1 MGIHLN
7 ALLNLPNLG
16 QHFLNLVFF
25 PIVPILKY
33 NKDEREEFMISQK
46 LEQILNR
53 AIKRANEKRH
63 EFLTL
68 ENVLLSMLD
77 DETVTEILL
86 DCGANLQDLRKDL
99 QNFLNEDS
107 NFSLLSD
114 EEIKD
119 LNRKQFG
126 NDQLRE
132 IAKENGI
139 FYQPEISLSLQRVI
153 QRAAIH
159 IQSSGKKSIQAIN
172 LLVAMFSEKESHA
185 TYFLERQ
192 GVKRIDIVEKISHSV
207 DRPVKRAEE
216 GAEVEPGQETFRRE
230 EKYEK
235 ALGEYTTN
243 LNQLAKQGKI
253 DPIIGRED
261 EIQRI
266 IQILCRRR
274 KNNPILVGDSGV
286 GKTAIAEG
294 LAKAIVEHRV
304 PSILG
309 KTTVY
314 SLDMASL
321 LAGTKFRGDFEER
334 LKLVLQALEKENS
347 ENGSI
352 LFIDEIHT
360 IIGAGA
366 TSGGSLDASNLLKP
380 ALSKG
385 LIRCM
390 GSTTFDE
397 YRKYFEKD
405 QALNRRFQK
414 VDVLE
419 PSVEDSVKILAGLKP
434 KFEEHHQ
441 VRYSDEVIRA
451 AVELS
456 NKHITDRKL
465 PDKAI
470 DVIDE
475 VGSYIRL
482 QPDRSESLDVT
493 LEDVEKIVAKIA
505 RIPQKSIS
513 VNEKEKLR
521 FLERDLKMLIFGQ
534 DEAIEKVSN
543 ALILSRSGL
552 GHAHKPIA
560 SFLFTGPTGVGKT
573 ELAKQLALQMGIN
586 FVRID
591 MSEFMEKHTVSKLI
605 GAPPGYVGFEQGG
618 VLTDAIHKSPY
629 SVLLLDEIEKAHP
642 DVFNILLQVMD
653 HGALTDSNGRTSDF
667 RNVILIMTSNA
678 GAKEM
683 EAGSIGLG
691 GAKGLAVNSNK
702 REMAIKNFFTPEFRN
717 RLDAIIGFNKLD
729 NKKVEMV
736 VNKFLIELEEQ
747 LVEKK
752 VELEVTENAKGW
764 LSKNGYDDKLGA
776 RPIARL
782 INDKIKKPLAHEIL
796 FGKLEK
802 GGRVLVD
809 LKNDDLEFIFS

>member
-1 MGIHLN
+1 
-7 ALLNLPNLG
+7 
-16 QHFLNLVFF
+16 
-25 PIVPILKY
+25 
-33 NKDEREEFMISQK
+33 MISQK

-68 ENVLLSMLD
+68 ENVLLSMLED
-77 DETVTEILL
+77 DTVTEVLN
-86 DCGANLQDLRKDL
+86 DCGANLGDLRKEL
-99 QNFLNEDS
+99 TTFINEDS
-107 NFSLLSD
+107 NFSLLGE
-114 EEIKD
+114 EEIQE

-132 IAKENGI
+132 IARENGI
-139 FYQPEISLSLQRVI
+139 LYQPEISLSLQRVI

-185 TYFLERQ
+185 TYFLEQQ
-192 GVKRIDIVEKISHSV
+192 GINRIDVVEKISHSV
-207 DRPVKRAEE
+207 DKPVNNQND
-216 GAEVEPGQETFRRE
+216 EVGTESGQETFRRE

-235 ALGEYTTN
+235 ALAEYTTN
-243 LNQLAKQGKI
+243 LNNLARQGKI
-253 DPIIGRED
+253 DPIIGREE

-294 LAKAIVEHRV
+294 LAKAIVEHKV
-304 PSILG
+304 PSLLAN
-309 KTTVY
+309 TTVY
-314 SLDMASL
+314 ALDMASL

-334 LKLVLQALEKENS
+334 LKLVLQALEKQNE
-347 ENGSI
+347 EQGSI

-385 LIRCM
+385 QIRCM

-414 VDVLE
+414 IDVLE
-419 PSVEDSVKILAGLKP
+419 PTVEDSVAILIGLKS
-434 KFEEHHQ
+434 KFEDHHQ
-441 VRYSDEVIRA
+441 VKYPDAIIRA

-456 NKHITDRKL
+456 HKHVSDRKL

-475 VGSYIRL
+475 VGSYLRL
-482 QPDRSESLDVT
+482 KPESTNGAVVT
-493 LEDVEKIVAKIA
+493 LEDIELIVSKIA

-513 VNEKEKLR
+513 INEKEKLR
-521 FLERDLKMLIFGQ
+521 FLERDLKMMIYGQ
-534 DEAIEKVSN
+534 DDAIDKVSN

-552 GHAHKPIA
+552 GHANKPIA
-560 SFLFTGPTGVGKT
+560 SFMFNGPTGVGKT
-573 ELAKQLALQMGIN
+573 ELAKQLAHIMGIN

-618 VLTDAIHKSPY
+618 VLTDAIHKNPY
-629 SVLLLDEIEKAHP
+629 SVLLMDEIEKAHP

-653 HGALTDSNGRTSDF
+653 HGSLTDSNGRASDF

-683 EAGSIGLG
+683 EAGSIGLSGSRG
-691 GAKGLAVNSNK
+691 GEINSTKRDQAV
-702 REMAIKNFFTPEFRN
+702 KNFFTPEFRN
-717 RLDAIIGFNKLD
+717 RLDAIISFNKLG
-729 NKKVEMV
+729 NKNIEMV
-736 VNKFLIELEEQ
+736 VNKFLMELEGQ

-752 VELEVTENAKGW
+752 VELEVTAAAKAW
-764 LSKNGYDDKLGA
+764 LSTNGYDDKLGA

-782 INDKIKKPLAHEIL
+782 INDKIKKPMAHEIL
-796 FGKLEK
+796 FGKLE
-802 GGRVLVD
+802 GGGKVVVD
-809 LKNDDLEFIFS
+809 IKNDELTFTFS

>member
-1 MGIHLN
+1 
-7 ALLNLPNLG
+7 
-16 QHFLNLVFF
+16 
-25 PIVPILKY
+25 
-33 NKDEREEFMISQK
+33 MISQK
-46 LEQILNR
+46 LEQILNK

-68 ENVLLSMLD
+68 ENVLLAMMD
-77 DETVTEILL
+77 DETVSEVLT
-86 DCGANLQDLRKDL
+86 DCGASLPELKMEL
-99 QNFLNEDS
+99 GKFLNEDS
-107 NFSLLSD
+107 NFSLLSE
-114 EEIKD
+114 EEIQD

-132 IAKENGI
+132 IARENGI

-159 IQSSGKKSIQAIN
+159 IQSSGKKSINAIN
-172 LLVAMFSEKESHA
+172 ILVAMFSEKESHA
-185 TYFLERQ
+185 TYFLEQQ
-192 GVKRIDIVEKISHSV
+192 GISRIDVVEKISHSV
-207 DRPVKRAEE
+207 DKPVNRSEDE
-216 GAEVEPGQETFRRE
+216 LSGEPTQETFRKE
-230 EKYEK
+230 EKFEK
-235 ALGEYTTN
+235 ALAEYTTN
-243 LNQLAKQGKI
+243 LNAEAKLGKI

-266 IQILCRRR
+266 VQILCRRR

-294 LAKAIVEHRV
+294 LAKAIVEQKV
-304 PSILG
+304 PSLLA

-334 LKLVLQALEKENS
+334 LKLVLQALEKVNDDG
-347 ENGSI
+347 GSI

-385 LIRCM
+385 TIRCM

-419 PSVEDSVKILAGLKP
+419 PSVEDAVLILSGLKS
-434 KFEEHHQ
+434 KFEDHHQ
-441 VRYSDEVIRA
+441 VKYPENIIRA
-451 AVELS
+451 AVELAH
-456 NKHITDRKL
+456 KHVTDRRL

-475 VGSYIRL
+475 VGSYMRL
-482 QPDRSESLDVT
+482 KPNSVQGTEVT
-493 LEDVEKIVAKIA
+493 MEDIEHIISKIA

-521 FLERDLKMLIFGQ
+521 YLDRDLKLMIYGQ
-534 DEAIEKVSN
+534 DDAVDKVAN

-552 GHAHKPIA
+552 GHAEKPIA

-573 ELAKQLALQMGIN
+573 ELAKQLAHTMGIN
-586 FVRID
+586 FIRID
-591 MSEFMEKHTVSKLI
+591 MSEYMEKHTVSKLI
-605 GAPPGYVGFEQGG
+605 GAPPGYVGFDQGG
-618 VLTDAIHKSPY
+618 ILTDSIHKSPY

-653 HGALTDSNGRTSDF
+653 HGSLADSNGRSSDF

-683 EAGSIGLG
+683 EAGSIGLSGTRG
-691 GAKGLAVNSNK
+691 GEINSTKRDAAV
-702 REMAIKNFFTPEFRN
+702 KNYFTPEFRN
-717 RLDAIIGFNKLD
+717 RLDAIINFNKLGSK
-729 NKKVEMV
+729 NIEMV
-736 VNKFLIELEEQ
+736 VNKFLMELENQ
-747 LVEKK
+747 LMDKK
-752 VELEVTENAKGW
+752 VELDVTEAAKAW

-776 RPIARL
+776 RPISRL

-796 FGKLEK
+796 FGKLE
-802 GGRVLVD
+802 GGGKITVD
-809 LKNDDLEFIFS
+809 IKNDELDFIFS

>member
-1 MGIHLN
+1 
-7 ALLNLPNLG
+7 
-16 QHFLNLVFF
+16 
-25 PIVPILKY
+25 
-33 NKDEREEFMISQK
+33 MISQK
-46 LEQILNR
+46 LEQILNK
-53 AIKRANEKRH
+53 AIKRANEKKH

-68 ENVLLSMLD
+68 ENVLFSMLE
-77 DETVTEILL
+77 DETVMEVLQ
-86 DCGANLQDLRKDL
+86 DCGANLGDLKNDL
-99 QNFLNEDS
+99 QKFLNDDS
-107 NFSLLSD
+107 NFSLLSED
-114 EEIKD
+114 EIQD
-119 LNRKQFG
+119 LNKKQFG
-126 NDQLRE
+126 NEQLRE
-132 IAKENGI
+132 IARENGI

-192 GVKRIDIVEKISHSV
+192 GVNRIDIVEKIAHNS
-207 DRPVKRAEE
+207 DRPVNNGNGDEA
-216 GAEVEPGQETFRRE
+216 AVETGGETFRRE

-235 ALGEYTTN
+235 ALGEFTTN

-274 KNNPILVGDSGV
+274 KNNPILVGDAGV

-294 LAKAIVEHRV
+294 LAKAIVEHKV
-304 PSILG
+304 PELLS

-334 LKLVLQALEKENS
+334 LKLVLEALEKQNETS
-347 ENGSI
+347 GSI

-385 LIRCM
+385 QIRCM

-419 PSVEDSVKILAGLKP
+419 PTVEDTVKILNGLKP
-434 KFEEHHQ
+434 KFEEHHH
-441 VRYSDEVIRA
+441 VRYPEQVIRA

-456 NKHITDRKL
+456 HKHVTDRKL

-475 VGSYIRL
+475 VGSYLRL
-482 QPDRSESLDVT
+482 KPEAKAEVEVSLKDI
-493 LEDVEKIVAKIA
+493 EHIIAKIA
-505 RIPQKSIS
+505 RIPQKTLET
-513 VNEKEKLR
+513 NEKEKLR
-521 FLERDLKMLIFGQ
+521 FLDRDLKMLIYGQ
-534 DEAIEKVSN
+534 DDAVDKVSN

-552 GHAHKPIA
+552 GHQDKPIA

-573 ELAKQLALQMGIN
+573 ELARQLSHVMGIN

-618 VLTDAIHKSPY
+618 TLTDAIHKSPY

-653 HGALTDSNGRTSDF
+653 HGALTDSNGRTTDF

-683 EAGSIGLG
+683 EAGSIGLSGARG
-691 GAKGLAVNSNK
+691 GEINSVKRDQAV
-702 REMAIKNFFTPEFRN
+702 KNFFTPEFRN
-717 RLDAIIGFNKLD
+717 RLDAIISFNKLD
-729 NKKVEMV
+729 NKNVEMV
-736 VNKFLIELEEQ
+736 VNKFLMELENQ
-747 LVEKK
+747 LMDKK
-752 VELEVTENAKGW
+752 VDLEVSSEARAW
-764 LSKNGYDDKLGA
+764 LSSKGYDNKLGA

-782 INDKIKKPLAHEIL
+782 INDQIKKPLAHEIL

-802 GGRVLVD
+802 GGKVVVNVVADELT
-809 LKNDDLEFIFS
+809 FTFS

>member
-1 MGIHLN
+1 
-7 ALLNLPNLG
+7 
-16 QHFLNLVFF
+16 
-25 PIVPILKY
+25 
-33 NKDEREEFMISQK
+33 MISQK
-46 LEQILNR
+46 LEQILNS
-53 AIKRANEKRH
+53 AIKRANEKKH

-68 ENVLLSMLD
+68 ENVLLAMLE
-77 DETVTEILL
+77 DETVSEVLGDLGT
-86 DCGANLQDLRKDL
+86 NLSDLKKDL
-99 QNFLNEDS
+99 QAFLNEDS
-107 NFSLLSD
+107 NFSLLSE
-114 EEIKD
+114 EEIQE

-126 NDQLRE
+126 NDQLRD
-132 IAKENGI
+132 IARENGI
-139 FYQPEISLSLQRVI
+139 YYQPEISLSLQRVI

-192 GVKRIDIVEKISHSV
+192 GVNRIDVVEKISHSV
-207 DRPVKRAEE
+207 DRPVNRHEE
-216 GAEVEPGQETFRRE
+216 STVETGGETFRKE
-230 EKYEK
+230 EKFEK
-235 ALGEYTTN
+235 ALSEFTTN
-243 LNQLAKQGKI
+243 LNELAKKGKI
-253 DPIIGRED
+253 DPIIGRDD

-274 KNNPILVGDSGV
+274 KNNPILVGDAGV

-304 PSILG
+304 PSALAT
-309 KTTVY
+309 TTVY

-334 LKLVLQALEKENS
+334 LKIVLQALEKQNENG
-347 ENGSI
+347 GSI

-385 LIRCM
+385 QIRCM

-419 PSVEDSVKILAGLKP
+419 PTVEDTVQILTGLKS
-434 KFEEHHQ
+434 KFEDHHH
-441 VRYSDEVIRA
+441 VKYPDAVIRA

-456 NKHITDRKL
+456 HKHVTDRKL

-475 VGSYIRL
+475 VGSFLRL
-482 QPDRSESLDVT
+482 KPGHEPGNEVSIQD
-493 LEDVEKIVAKIA
+493 LEHIVAKIA

-513 VNEKEKLR
+513 TNEKEKLR
-521 FLERDLKMLIFGQ
+521 YLERDLKMLIFGQ

-552 GHAHKPIA
+552 GHANKPIA

-573 ELAKQLALQMGIN
+573 ELAKQLANTMAIN

-618 VLTDAIHKSPY
+618 ILTDAIHKSPY
-629 SVLLLDEIEKAHP
+629 TVLLLDEIEKAHV

-653 HGALTDSNGRTSDF
+653 HGTLADSNGRPSDF

-683 EAGSIGLG
+683 EAGSIGLSGSRG
-691 GAKGLAVNSNK
+691 GEINSSKRDQAIKGLFS
-702 REMAIKNFFTPEFRN
+702 PEFRN
-717 RLDAIIGFNKLD
+717 RLDAIVPFNKLEAG
-729 NKKVEMV
+729 NINMV
-736 VNKFLIELEEQ
+736 VSKFLMELEEQ
-747 LVEKK
+747 LIDKK
-752 VELEVTENAKGW
+752 VEMEVTASARDW
-764 LSKNGYDDKLGA
+764 LSKHGYDSKLGA

-802 GGRVLVD
+802 GGKIVVD
-809 LKNDDLEFIFS
+809 QKNDDIEFIFS

>member
-1 MGIHLN
+1 
-7 ALLNLPNLG
+7 
-16 QHFLNLVFF
+16 
-25 PIVPILKY
+25 
-33 NKDEREEFMISQK
+33 MISQK
-46 LEQILNR
+46 LEQILNK

-68 ENVLLSMLD
+68 ENVLFSMLE
-77 DETVTEILL
+77 DENVSEVLV
-86 DCGANLQDLRKDL
+86 DCGANISDLKKELQT
-99 QNFLNEDS
+99 FLNDDS
-107 NFSLLSD
+107 NFSLLSPD
-114 EEIKD
+114 EIQD

-132 IAKENGI
+132 IARENGI
-139 FYQPEISLSLQRVI
+139 LYQPEISLSLQRVI

-159 IQSSGKKSIQAIN
+159 IQSSGKKSIHAIN

-192 GVKRIDIVEKISHSV
+192 GVNRIDIVEKIAHTS
-207 DRPVKRAEE
+207 DKPVNNGNDEINIDT
-216 GAEVEPGQETFRRE
+216 GTGETFRRE
-230 EKYEK
+230 EKFEK
-235 ALGEYTTN
+235 ALSEFTTN
-243 LNQLAKQGKI
+243 LNSLAKEGKI
-253 DPIIGRED
+253 DPIIGREE

-294 LAKAIVEHRV
+294 LAKAIVEKKV
-304 PSILG
+304 PSLLAN
-309 KTTVY
+309 TTVY
-314 SLDMASL
+314 ALDMASL

-334 LKLVLQALEKENS
+334 LKLVLQALEKQNEK
-347 ENGSI
+347 EGSI

-385 LIRCM
+385 QIRCM

-414 VDVLE
+414 IDVLE
-419 PSVEDSVKILAGLKP
+419 PSVEDSVSILKGLKP
-434 KFEEHHQ
+434 KFEEHHH
-441 VRYSDEVIRA
+441 VSYPDEVIRA

-456 NKHITDRKL
+456 NKHVAERKL

-475 VGSYIRL
+475 VGAYIRL
-482 QPDRSESLDVT
+482 NPERGEGSTVT
-493 LEDVEKIVAKIA
+493 MNDIEHIVAKIA

-521 FLERDLKMLIFGQ
+521 YLERDLKLMIFGQ
-534 DEAIEKVSN
+534 DEAVDKVAN

-552 GHAHKPIA
+552 GNQDKPIA
-560 SFLFTGPTGVGKT
+560 SFLFAGPTGVGKT
-573 ELAKQLALQMGIN
+573 ELARQLAHQMGIN

-618 VLTDAIHKSPY
+618 TLTDSIHKNPY

-683 EAGSIGLG
+683 DAGSIGLSGSRG
-691 GAKGLAVNSNK
+691 GEINSTK
-702 REMAIKNFFTPEFRN
+702 RDQAIKGFFTPEFRN
-717 RLDAIIGFNKLD
+717 RLDAIITFNKLED
-729 NKKVEMV
+729 KNIELV
-736 VNKFLIELEEQ
+736 VNKFLMELENQ
-747 LVEKK
+747 LIEKK
-752 VELEVTENAKGW
+752 VELDVTPAAKTW
-764 LSKNGYDDKLGA
+764 LSLKGYDSKLGA
-776 RPIARL
+776 RPLSRL
-782 INDKIKKPLAHEIL
+782 INDKIKKSLAHEIL
-796 FGKLEK
+796 FGKLE
-802 GGRVLVD
+802 GGGKVTVD
-809 LKNDDLEFIFS
+809 VKNDDLDFIFP

>member
-1 MGIHLN
+1 
-7 ALLNLPNLG
+7 
-16 QHFLNLVFF
+16 
-25 PIVPILKY
+25 
-33 NKDEREEFMISQK
+33 MISQK
-46 LEQILNR
+46 LEQILNK

-63 EFLTL
+63 EFLTM

-77 DETVTEILL
+77 DETVDEILVE
-86 DCGANLQDLRKDL
+86 CGANLNDLKKEL
-99 QNFLNEDS
+99 QGFINEDS
-107 NFSLLSD
+107 NFSLLSED
-114 EEIKD
+114 EIQN

-126 NDQLRE
+126 NEQLRE
-132 IAKENGI
+132 VARENGI
-139 FYQPEISLSLQRVI
+139 LYQPEISLSLQRVI

-185 TYFLERQ
+185 TYFLEQQ
-192 GVKRIDIVEKISHSV
+192 GVSRIEVVEKISHSS
-207 DRPVKRAEE
+207 DRPVNNYQEE
-216 GAEVEPGQETFRRE
+216 STIEGDTGDTFRRE

-235 ALGEYTTN
+235 ALSEYTTN
-243 LNQLAKQGKI
+243 LNQLAREGKI
-253 DPIIGRED
+253 DPVIGRED

-294 LAKAIVEHRV
+294 LAKSIVEEKV
-304 PSILG
+304 PSLLA

-334 LKLVLQALEKENS
+334 LKLVLQALEKHNETS
-347 ENGSI
+347 GSI

-385 LIRCM
+385 NLKCM

-414 VDVLE
+414 IDVLE
-419 PSVEDSVKILAGLKP
+419 PSVDDSVAILRGLKS

-441 VRYSDEVIRA
+441 VKYPDDVIRA

-456 NKHITDRKL
+456 HKHVSDRKL

-475 VGSYIRL
+475 VGAYLRL
-482 QPDRSESLDVT
+482 SPVRGEGAEVSLA
-493 LEDVEKIVAKIA
+493 DVEMIVSKIA
-505 RIPQKSIS
+505 RIPQKSITT
-513 VNEKEKLR
+513 NEKEKLR
-521 FLERDLKMLIFGQ
+521 FLERDLKMMIFGQ
-534 DEAIEKVSN
+534 DAPVEKVAN

-552 GHAHKPIA
+552 GQGDKPIA
-560 SFLFTGPTGVGKT
+560 NFLFTGPTGVGKT
-573 ELAKQLALQMGIN
+573 ELAKQLAHIMGIN

-653 HGALTDSNGRTSDF
+653 HGALTDSNGRTTDF

-683 EAGSIGLG
+683 EAGSIGLAGARG
-691 GAKGLAVNSNK
+691 GEINSAK
-702 REMAIKNFFTPEFRN
+702 RDQAIKGFFTPEFRN
-717 RLDAIIGFNKLD
+717 RLDSIITFNKLGTS
-729 NKKVEMV
+729 NIEMV
-736 VNKFLIELEEQ
+736 VSKFLIELEGQ
-747 LVEKK
+747 LIEKK
-752 VELEVTENAKGW
+752 VDLEVTAAAKNW
-764 LSKNGYDDKLGA
+764 LSRNGYDDKLGA

-782 INDKIKKPLAHEIL
+782 INEKIKKPLAHEIL
-796 FGKLEK
+796 FGGLES
-802 GGRVLVD
+802 GGKVVID
-809 LKNDDLEFIFS
+809 VKNEELSFTFN

>member
-1 MGIHLN
+1 
-7 ALLNLPNLG
+7 
-16 QHFLNLVFF
+16 
-25 PIVPILKY
+25 
-33 NKDEREEFMISQK
+33 MISQK
-46 LEQILNR
+46 LELILNK
-53 AIKRANEKRH
+53 AIKKANEHHH

-68 ENVLLSMLD
+68 ENVLLAMLD
-77 DETVTEILL
+77 DLDVNNVLK
-86 DCGANLQDLRKDL
+86 DCGASLPELQKELEKFVDD
-99 QNFLNEDS
+99 DS
-107 NFSLLSD
+107 NFSLLSE
-114 EEIKD
+114 EEIQD
-119 LNRKQFG
+119 LNKKQFG

-132 IAKENGI
+132 IARENGI
-139 FYQPEISLSLQRVI
+139 RYQPEISLSLQRVI

-185 TYFLERQ
+185 TYFLQQQ
-192 GVKRIDIVEKISHSV
+192 GVSRIDVVEKIAHST
-207 DRPVKRAEE
+207 DRPETGEAEE
-216 GAEVEPGQETFRRE
+216 GSSEENNGETFRKE
-230 EKYEK
+230 EKFEK
-235 ALGEYTTN
+235 ALAEYTVN
-243 LNQLAKQGKI
+243 LNKAARDGKL

-274 KNNPILVGDSGV
+274 KNNPILVGDAGV

-294 LAKAIVEHRV
+294 LALAIVEGKV
-304 PSILG
+304 PSLLS

-334 LKLVLQALEKENS
+334 LKLVLQGLEKKNEK
-347 ENGSI
+347 EGSV

-385 LIRCM
+385 HIRCM

-414 VDVLE
+414 VDINE
-419 PSVEDSVKILAGLKP
+419 PSIDDTIKIITGLKS
-434 KFEEHHQ
+434 KFEEHHH
-441 VRYSDEVIRA
+441 VIYPDAVVKA
-451 AVELS
+451 AVELAE
-456 NKHITDRKL
+456 KHINERKL

-475 VGSYIRL
+475 VGAYLRL
-482 QPDRSESLDVT
+482 RPERGENAT
-493 LEDVEKIVAKIA
+493 VEIADIEHIVAKIA
-505 RIPQKSIS
+505 RIPQKSLS

-521 FLERDLKMLIFGQ
+521 YLDRDLKMMIFGQ
-534 DEAIEKVSN
+534 NEAVDKVSN
-543 ALILSRSGL
+543 AIILSRSGL
-552 GHAHKPIA
+552 GNQNKPIA
-560 SFLFTGPTGVGKT
+560 SFLFAGPTGVGKT
-573 ELAKQLALQMGIN
+573 ELAKQLAHIMGIN

-618 VLTDAIHKSPY
+618 VLTDAIHKNPY
-629 SVLLLDEIEKAHP
+629 TVLLLDEIEKAHP

-653 HGALTDSNGRTSDF
+653 HGSLTDSNGRASDF
-667 RNVILIMTSNA
+667 KNVILIMTSNA

-683 EAGSIGLG
+683 EAGSIGLSQARG
-691 GAKGLAVNSNK
+691 GEINTVK
-702 REMAIKNFFTPEFRN
+702 RDQAIKNVFTPEFRN
-717 RLDAIIGFNKLD
+717 RLDAIITFHKLAD
-729 NKKVEMV
+729 KNIEMIVDKFLMELENQLTPKKVEM
-736 VNKFLIELEEQ
+736 
-747 LVEKK
+747 
-752 VELEVTENAKGW
+752 EVSADAKAW
-764 LSKNGYDDKLGA
+764 LAKTGYDEKLGA
-776 RPIARL
+776 RPLARV

-796 FGKLEK
+796 FGRLEN
-802 GGRVLVD
+802 GGRVMID
-809 LKNDDLEFIFS
+809 LKDDELDFIFS

>member
-1 MGIHLN
+1 
-7 ALLNLPNLG
+7 
-16 QHFLNLVFF
+16 
-25 PIVPILKY
+25 
-33 NKDEREEFMISQK
+33 MISQK

-68 ENVLLSMLD
+68 ENVLLSMLE
-77 DETVTEILL
+77 DETVNEVLL
-86 DCGANLQDLRKDL
+86 DCGANLPDLKKSLMD
-99 QNFLNEDS
+99 FLNQDS
-107 NFSLLSD
+107 NFSILSED
-114 EEIKD
+114 EVHD
-119 LNRKQFG
+119 LNKKQFG

-132 IAKENGI
+132 MARENGI
-139 FYQPEISLSLQRVI
+139 SYQPEISLSLQRVI

-159 IQSSGKKSIQAIN
+159 IQSSGKKAIQAIN

-185 TYFLERQ
+185 TFFLEQQ
-192 GVKRIDIVEKISHSV
+192 GVSRIAVVEKISHSV
-207 DRPVKRAEE
+207 DKPVQRHEE
-216 GAEVEPGQETFRRE
+216 TTIESGQETFKKE
-230 EKYEK
+230 EKFEK
-235 ALGEYTTN
+235 ALADFTTN
-243 LNQLAKQGKI
+243 LNDEARKGKI

-286 GKTAIAEG
+286 GKTALAEG
-294 LAKAIVEHRV
+294 LAKAIVENRV
-304 PSILG
+304 PSILSE
-309 KTTVY
+309 TTVY

-334 LKLVLQALEKENS
+334 LKLVLEALEKRNDEK
-347 ENGSI
+347 GSI

-385 LIRCM
+385 QIRCM

-405 QALNRRFQK
+405 QALSRRFQK
-414 VDVLE
+414 IDVLE
-419 PSVEDSVKILAGLKP
+419 PSVEDSIKILSGIKS

-441 VRYSDEVIRA
+441 VSYSEEVIKA

-456 NKHITDRKL
+456 HKHITDRKL

-475 VGSYIRL
+475 VGAYLRL
-482 QPDRSESLDVT
+482 KPDSASGIEVT
-493 LEDVEKIVAKIA
+493 LADVEQIIAKIA
-505 RIPQKSIS
+505 RIPQKSIT

-521 FLERDLKMLIFGQ
+521 FLERDLKMMIYGQ
-534 DEAIEKVSN
+534 DEAIDKVAN

-552 GHAHKPIA
+552 GSSQRPIA
-560 SFLFTGPTGVGKT
+560 NFLFTGPTGVGKT
-573 ELAKQLALQMGIN
+573 ELAKQLAQIMGIN
-586 FVRID
+586 FIRID

-605 GAPPGYVGFEQGG
+605 GAPPGYVGFDQGG
-618 VLTDAIHKSPY
+618 ILTDAVHKSPY

-653 HGALTDSNGRTSDF
+653 HGALSDSNGRSSDF

-683 EAGSIGLG
+683 EAGSIGFAGSKG
-691 GAKGLAVNSNK
+691 GEINTTK
-702 REMAIKNFFTPEFRN
+702 RDQAIKNIFTPEFRN
-717 RLDAIIGFNKLD
+717 RLDAIIGFNKLGLK
-729 NKKVEMV
+729 NVEMV
-736 VNKFLIELEEQ
+736 VNKFLMELENQ
-747 LVEKK
+747 LIEKK
-752 VELEVTENAKGW
+752 VELEVSSETKAWIGRH
-764 LSKNGYDDKLGA
+764 GYDDKLGA
-776 RPIARL
+776 RPILRL
-782 INDKIKKPLAHEIL
+782 INEKIKKPLAHEIL
-796 FGKLEK
+796 FGKLEA
-802 GGRVLVD
+802 GGKVVVNV
-809 LKNDDLEFIFS
+809 KNDDINFIFS

>member
-1 MGIHLN
+1 
-7 ALLNLPNLG
+7 
-16 QHFLNLVFF
+16 
-25 PIVPILKY
+25 
-33 NKDEREEFMISQK
+33 MISQK
-46 LEQILNR
+46 LEQILNK
-53 AIKRANEKRH
+53 AIKRANEKHH

-68 ENVLLSMLD
+68 ENVLLSMLE
-77 DETVTEILL
+77 DEVVLDILSE
-86 DCGANLQDLRKDL
+86 CGANVGDLKNDL
-99 QNFLNEDS
+99 TNFLNEDS

-114 EEIKD
+114 EEINS

-185 TYFLERQ
+185 NFFLEKQ
-192 GVKRIDIVEKISHSV
+192 GVTRINIVEKISHSV
-207 DRPVKRAEE
+207 DRPVNNFQE
-216 GAEVEPGQETFRRE
+216 GSSKETSQGDAFKKE
-230 EKYEK
+230 EKFEK
-235 ALGEYTTN
+235 ALAEFTTN
-243 LNQLAKQGKI
+243 LNQLAKDGKI
-253 DPIIGRED
+253 DPIIGRGD

-274 KNNPILVGDSGV
+274 KNNPILVGDAGV

-294 LAKAIVEHRV
+294 LAKAIVEEKV
-304 PSILG
+304 PTLLSG
-309 KTTVY
+309 MTVY

-334 LKLVLQALEKENS
+334 LKVVLQALEKKNEA
-347 ENGSI
+347 EGAI

-385 LIRCM
+385 NLRCI

-405 QALNRRFQK
+405 QALSRRFQK

-419 PSVEDSVKILAGLKP
+419 PSKEDTLEILKGLRS
-434 KFEEHHQ
+434 KFEDFHK
-441 VRYSDEVIRA
+441 VSYSDEV
-451 AVELS
+451 LS
-456 NKHITDRKL
+456 SVVNLSSKHISDRKL

-475 VGSYIRL
+475 LGAYLKLKSFKENNELNHATV
-482 QPDRSESLDVT
+482 
-493 LEDVEKIVAKIA
+493 EDVEYIVSKIA
-505 RIPQKSIS
+505 RIPQKSITT
-513 VNEKEKLR
+513 NEKEKIR
-521 FLERDLKMLIFGQ
+521 FLERDLKMMIFGQ
-534 DEAIEKVSN
+534 DTAIEKVSN
-543 ALILSRSGL
+543 AIILSRSGL
-552 GHAHKPIA
+552 AHGDRPIA

-573 ELAKQLALQMGIN
+573 ELAKQLAQIMGIN
-586 FVRID
+586 FIRID

-618 VLTDAIHKSPY
+618 ILTDAIHKSPY

-653 HGALTDSNGRTSDF
+653 HGALSDSNGRTSDF

-683 EAGSIGLG
+683 ESGSIGLG
-691 GAKGLAVNSNK
+691 QTLLREGEINSSK
-702 REMAIKNFFTPEFRN
+702 RDLAIKNYFSPEFRN
-717 RLDAIIGFNKLD
+717 RLDAIIHFNKL
-729 NKKVEMV
+729 NPKNINMV
-736 VNKFLIELEEQ
+736 VSKFLIDLELQ
-747 LVEKK
+747 LAEKK
-752 VELEVTENAKGW
+752 VDLHVTDEAKEW
-764 LSKNGYDDKLGA
+764 LAKNGYDEKLGA
-776 RPIARL
+776 RPISRL
-782 INDKIKKPLAHEIL
+782 IDERIKKALAHEIL
-796 FGKLEK
+796 FGKLEN
-802 GGRVLVD
+802 GGRVEID
-809 LKNDDLEFIFS
+809 LQNSELSFTFL

>member
-1 MGIHLN
+1 
-7 ALLNLPNLG
+7 
-16 QHFLNLVFF
+16 
-25 PIVPILKY
+25 
-33 NKDEREEFMISQK
+33 MISQK
-46 LEQILNR
+46 LEQILNK
-53 AIKRANEKRH
+53 AIKRANEKKH

-68 ENVLLSMLD
+68 ENVLLSMLE
-77 DETVTEILL
+77 DETVIEILM
-86 DCGANLQDLRKDL
+86 DCGANLNDLKTDL
-99 QNFLNEDS
+99 GNFLDEDS
-107 NFSLLSD
+107 NFSLLSED
-114 EEIKD
+114 EIQD

-132 IAKENGI
+132 IARENGI
-139 FYQPEISLSLQRVI
+139 MYQPEISLSLQRVI

-192 GVKRIDIVEKISHSV
+192 GVTRIDIVEKIAHST
-207 DRPVKRAEE
+207 DRPVNRQEE
-216 GAEVEPGQETFRRE
+216 AGIEQGTGETFRKE

-235 ALGEYTTN
+235 ALSEFTTN
-243 LNQLAKQGKI
+243 LNELARKGKI

-274 KNNPILVGDSGV
+274 KNNPILVGDAGV

-304 PSILG
+304 PSALS

-334 LKLVLQALEKENS
+334 LKLVLQALEKQNEV
-347 ENGSI
+347 EGSI

-385 LIRCM
+385 QIRCM

-419 PSVEDSVKILAGLKP
+419 PSVEDTVKILIGLKS
-434 KFEEHHQ
+434 KFEDHHQ
-441 VRYSDEVIRA
+441 VTYSDNVIRA

-456 NKHITDRKL
+456 NKHVTDRKL

-475 VGSYIRL
+475 VGAYLRL
-482 QPDRSESLDVT
+482 KPSSAGGVT
-493 LEDVEKIVAKIA
+493 EVSVDDIEHIVAKIA

-521 FLERDLKMLIFGQ
+521 FLERDLKMMIYGQ
-534 DEAIEKVSN
+534 DQAVERVSN

-552 GHAHKPIA
+552 GSAEKPIA

-573 ELAKQLALQMGIN
+573 ELAKQLAHIMGIN
-586 FVRID
+586 FIRID
-591 MSEFMEKHTVSKLI
+591 MSEYMEKHTVSKLI
-605 GAPPGYVGFEQGG
+605 GAPPGYVGFDQGG

-642 DVFNILLQVMD
+642 DVFNVLLQVMD
-653 HGALTDSNGRTSDF
+653 HGSLADSNGRSSDF

-683 EAGSIGLG
+683 EAGSIGLA
-691 GAKGLAVNSNK
+691 AKVGSGEINSTK
-702 REMAIKNFFTPEFRN
+702 RDQAIKGFFTPEFRN
-717 RLDAIIGFNKLD
+717 RLDAVINFNKLGET
-729 NKKVEMV
+729 NIELV
-736 VNKFLIELEEQ
+736 VSKFLMELENQ

-752 VELEVTENAKGW
+752 VEMNVTAEAKAW

-796 FGKLEK
+796 FGKLER
-802 GGRVLVD
+802 GGKVD
-809 LKNDDLEFIFS
+809 VVVKNDDLDFIFS

>member
-1 MGIHLN
+1 
-7 ALLNLPNLG
+7 
-16 QHFLNLVFF
+16 
-25 PIVPILKY
+25 
-33 NKDEREEFMISQK
+33 MISQK
-46 LEQILNR
+46 LEQILNK
-53 AIKRANEKRH
+53 AIKLANEKRH

-68 ENVLLSMLD
+68 ENVLLSMLE
-77 DETVTEILL
+77 DETVIEILN
-86 DCGANLQDLRKDL
+86 DCGANLNDLKTDL
-99 QNFLNEDS
+99 GNFLNEDS
-107 NFSLLSD
+107 NFSLLSED
-114 EEIKD
+114 EIQD

-132 IAKENGI
+132 IARENGI
-139 FYQPEISLSLQRVI
+139 KYQPEISLSLQRVI

-192 GVKRIDIVEKISHSV
+192 GVNRIDIVEKIAHST
-207 DRPVKRAEE
+207 DRPVNRQEE
-216 GAEVEPGQETFRRE
+216 AGVETGTGETFRKE
-230 EKYEK
+230 EKFEK
-235 ALGEYTTN
+235 ALSEFTTN
-243 LNQLAKQGKI
+243 LNDLARKGKI
-253 DPIIGRED
+253 DPIIGREE

-274 KNNPILVGDSGV
+274 KNNPLLVGDSGV

-304 PSILG
+304 PSALS

-334 LKLVLQALEKENS
+334 LKLVLQALEKVNE
-347 ENGSI
+347 EEGSI

-385 LIRCM
+385 QIRCM

-414 VDVLE
+414 IDVLE
-419 PSVEDSVKILAGLKP
+419 PSVEDSVKILLGLKS

-441 VRYSDEVIRA
+441 VIYPDIVIRA
-451 AVELS
+451 AVELA
-456 NKHITDRKL
+456 NKHVTDRKL

-475 VGSYIRL
+475 VGAYLRL
-482 QPDRSESLDVT
+482 KPESSAGVT
-493 LEDVEKIVAKIA
+493 EVSMDDIEHIVAKIA

-521 FLERDLKMLIFGQ
+521 FLERDIKMMIYGQ
-534 DEAIEKVSN
+534 DQAIEKVSN

-552 GHAHKPIA
+552 GNADKPIA

-573 ELAKQLALQMGIN
+573 ELAKQLAHIMGIN
-586 FVRID
+586 FIRID
-591 MSEFMEKHTVSKLI
+591 MSEYMEKHTVSKLI
-605 GAPPGYVGFEQGG
+605 GAPPGYVGFDQGG
-618 VLTDAIHKSPY
+618 VLTDAIHKNPY

-642 DVFNILLQVMD
+642 DVFNVLLQVMD
-653 HGALTDSNGRTSDF
+653 HGALADSNGRSSDF

-683 EAGSIGLG
+683 EAGSIGLAAKVG
-691 GAKGLAVNSNK
+691 GGEINSAK
-702 REMAIKNFFTPEFRN
+702 RDQAIKGFFTPEFRN
-717 RLDAIIGFNKLD
+717 RLDAVINFNKLG
-729 NKKVEMV
+729 NANIELV
-736 VNKFLIELEEQ
+736 VSKFLMELENQ

-752 VELEVTENAKGW
+752 VEMNVTADAKAW

-782 INDKIKKPLAHEIL
+782 INEKIKKPLAHEIL

-802 GGRVLVD
+802 GGKVD
-809 LKNDDLEFIFS
+809 VVVKNDELDFIFS

>member
-1 MGIHLN
+1 
-7 ALLNLPNLG
+7 
-16 QHFLNLVFF
+16 
-25 PIVPILKY
+25 
-33 NKDEREEFMISQK
+33 MISQK
-46 LEQILNR
+46 LEQILNK
-53 AIKRANEKRH
+53 AIRRANEKRH

-68 ENVLLSMLD
+68 ENVLLSMLE
-77 DETVTEILL
+77 DETVVEVL
-86 DCGANLQDLRKDL
+86 DECGANVTDLKKDL
-99 QNFLNEDS
+99 QQFLNEDS
-107 NFSLLSD
+107 NFSLLTD

-119 LNRKQFG
+119 LNKKQFG
-126 NDQLRE
+126 NEQLRE

-159 IQSSGKKSIQAIN
+159 IQSSGKKAIQAIN

-192 GVKRIDIVEKISHSV
+192 GVTRIDIVEKIAHTSDKSV
-207 DRPVKRAEE
+207 NGQEPD
-216 GAEVEPGQETFRRE
+216 GSVETSGETFRKE
-230 EKYEK
+230 EKHEK
-235 ALGEYTTN
+235 ALSEYTTN
-243 LNQLAKQGKI
+243 LNKLAQEGKI

-274 KNNPILVGDSGV
+274 KNNPLLVGDAGV

-304 PSILG
+304 PSLLS

-334 LKLVLQALEKENS
+334 LKLVLEALEKEN
-347 ENGSI
+347 EKGGSI

-360 IIGAGA
+360 IIGAGS

-380 ALSKG
+380 SLSKG
-385 LIRCM
+385 HIKCM

-405 QALNRRFQK
+405 QALSRRFQK
-414 VDVLE
+414 VDVVE
-419 PSVEDSVKILAGLKP
+419 PSVEDTVQILTGLRSR
-434 KFEEHHQ
+434 FEEHHH
-441 VRYSDEVIRA
+441 VKYPDDVIKA

-456 NKHITDRKL
+456 QKHVTDRKL

-475 VGSYIRL
+475 VGAYLRL
-482 QPDRSESLDVT
+482 KAKPETETVVT
-493 LEDVEKIVAKIA
+493 LQDIEYVISKIA

-513 VNEKEKLR
+513 TNEKEKLR
-521 FLERDLKMLIFGQ
+521 YLERDLKMMIYGQ
-534 DEAIEKVSN
+534 DEAVEKVSN
-543 ALILSRSGL
+543 AIILSRSGL
-552 GHAHKPIA
+552 GNMDRPIA
-560 SFLFTGPTGVGKT
+560 NFLFAGPTGVGKT
-573 ELAKQLALQMGIN
+573 ELAKQLANIMGIN

-618 VLTDAIHKSPY
+618 ALTDAIHKSPY

-691 GAKGLAVNSNK
+691 GNRTKESNTVK
-702 REMAIKNFFTPEFRN
+702 RDQAIKSFFTPEFRN
-717 RLDAIIGFNKLD
+717 RLDAVITFNKLD
-729 NKKVEMV
+729 NKNIEMV
-736 VNKFLIELEEQ
+736 VSKFLMELENQ
-747 LVEKK
+747 LLEKK
-752 VELEVTENAKGW
+752 VEMEVTSNARGW
-764 LSKNGYDDKLGA
+764 LAKHGYDEKLGA

-782 INDKIKKPLAHEIL
+782 INDKIKKTLAHEIL
-796 FGKLEK
+796 FGKLEA
-802 GGRVLVD
+802 GGKVIVD
-809 LKNDDLEFIFS
+809 VKNEDLDFIFS

>member
-1 MGIHLN
+1 
-7 ALLNLPNLG
+7 
-16 QHFLNLVFF
+16 
-25 PIVPILKY
+25 
-33 NKDEREEFMISQK
+33 MISQK
-46 LEQILNR
+46 LEQILNK
-53 AIKRANEKRH
+53 AIKRANEKKH

-68 ENVLLSMLD
+68 ENVLLAMLE
-77 DETVTEILL
+77 DETVNEVLV
-86 DCGANLQDLRKDL
+86 DCGANLSELKKDL
-99 QNFLNEDS
+99 SSFINENS
-107 NFSLLSD
+107 NFSLLSE
-114 EEIKD
+114 EEITD

-126 NDQLRE
+126 NEQLRE

-139 FYQPEISLSLQRVI
+139 LYQPEISLSLQRVI

-159 IQSSGKKSIQAIN
+159 IQSSGKKAIN
-172 LLVAMFSEKESHA
+172 AINILVALFSEKESHA
-185 TYFLERQ
+185 TYFLEKQ
-192 GVKRIDIVEKISHSV
+192 GVSRINVVEKIAHTSDRSV
-207 DRPVKRAEE
+207 NGSGSGEE
-216 GAEVEPGQETFRRE
+216 ATVETGGETFKKE

-235 ALGEYTTN
+235 ALREFTTN
-243 LNQLAKQGKI
+243 LNQSARDGKI

-274 KNNPILVGDSGV
+274 KNNPILVGDAGV

-294 LAKAIVEHRV
+294 LAKAIVEHKV
-304 PSILG
+304 PSALA

-334 LKLVLQALEKENS
+334 LKIVLEALEKQNEK
-347 ENGSI
+347 EGSI

-385 LIRCM
+385 NIRCM

-419 PSVEDSVKILAGLKP
+419 PSVEDAVNILGGLKS
-434 KFEEHHQ
+434 KFEDHHH
-441 VRYSDEVIRA
+441 VKYPEAVIRA

-456 NKHITDRKL
+456 HKHVSDRKL

-475 VGSYIRL
+475 VGSYLRL
-482 QPDRSESLDVT
+482 KPDQIHDVEVT
-493 LEDVEKIVAKIA
+493 LSDIEHIVAKIA

-513 VNEKEKLR
+513 MNEKEKLR
-521 FLERDLKMLIFGQ
+521 HLDRDLKMMIYGQ
-534 DEAIEKVSN
+534 NDAVDKVSN
-543 ALILSRSGL
+543 AIILSRSGL
-552 GHAHKPIA
+552 GNQDKPIA

-573 ELAKQLALQMGIN
+573 ELAKQLAQLMGIN

-591 MSEFMEKHTVSKLI
+591 MSEYMEKHTVSKLI

-618 VLTDAIHKSPY
+618 VLTDAIHKTPY

-653 HGALTDSNGRTSDF
+653 HGSLSDSNGRASDF

-683 EAGSIGLG
+683 EAGSIGLAG
-691 GAKGLAVNSNK
+691 GRSGEINSVKRDAAVKGY
-702 REMAIKNFFTPEFRN
+702 FTPEFRN
-717 RLDAIIGFNKLD
+717 RLDAIIAFNKLD
-729 NKKVEMV
+729 NQNIEMV
-736 VNKFLIELEEQ
+736 VSKFLMELENQ
-747 LVEKK
+747 LMDKK
-752 VELEVTENAKGW
+752 VELEVTAKAKAW
-764 LSKNGYDDKLGA
+764 LAANGYDSKLGA
-776 RPIARL
+776 RPISRL
-782 INDKIKKPLAHEIL
+782 INEKIKKPLAHEIL

-802 GGRVLVD
+802 GGKVD
-809 LKNDDLEFIFS
+809 VEVKNDELEFTFS

>member
-1 MGIHLN
+1 
-7 ALLNLPNLG
+7 
-16 QHFLNLVFF
+16 
-25 PIVPILKY
+25 
-33 NKDEREEFMISQK
+33 MISQK
-46 LEQILNR
+46 LEQILNK
-53 AIKRANEKRH
+53 AIKKANDKKH

-77 DETVTEILL
+77 DEKVNGVLTE
-86 DCGANLQDLRKDL
+86 CGANLADLKKEL
-99 QNFLNEDS
+99 QEFIDEDS
-107 NFSLLSD
+107 NFSLLSE
-114 EEIKD
+114 EEITD
-119 LNRKQFG
+119 LNKKQFG
-126 NDQLRE
+126 NDQLRQ
-132 IAKENGI
+132 IARENGI
-139 FYQPEISLSLQRVI
+139 LYQPEISLSLQRVI

-185 TYFLERQ
+185 TYFLEKQ
-192 GVKRIDIVEKISHSV
+192 GVGRIDVVEKISHGS
-207 DRPVKRAEE
+207 DRPVNNYQEE
-216 GAEVEPGQETFRRE
+216 SMGGESSSGDTFKRE

-235 ALGEYTTN
+235 ALAEYTTN
-243 LNQLAKQGKI
+243 LNDLARQGKI

-274 KNNPILVGDSGV
+274 KNNPILVGDAGV

-294 LAKAIVEHRV
+294 LAKSIVEEKV
-304 PSILG
+304 PSLLA

-314 SLDMASL
+314 ALDMASL

-334 LKLVLQALEKENS
+334 LKLVLQALEKKNETQ
-347 ENGSI
+347 GSV

-385 LIRCM
+385 DIRCM

-397 YRKYFEKD
+397 YRRYFEKD

-419 PSVEDSVKILAGLKP
+419 PSVDDTVLILLGLRS

-441 VRYSDEVIRA
+441 VKYTDEVIKA

-456 NKHITDRKL
+456 NKHVTDRKL

-475 VGSYIRL
+475 VGAYLRL
-482 QPDRSESLDVT
+482 SPDRQGENAVVT
-493 LEDVEKIVAKIA
+493 LPDIELIISKIA

-513 VNEKEKLR
+513 VNEKEKLKY
-521 FLERDLKMLIFGQ
+521 LERDLKMMIFGQ
-534 DEAIEKVSN
+534 DQAIDKVANS
-543 ALILSRSGL
+543 LILSRSGL
-552 GHAHKPIA
+552 GHAEKPIA

-573 ELAKQLALQMGIN
+573 ELARQLATIMGIN
-586 FVRID
+586 FIRID

-653 HGALTDSNGRTSDF
+653 HGSLADSNGRTSDF
-667 RNVILIMTSNA
+667 RNVIVIMTSNA

-683 EAGSIGLG
+683 EAGSIGLAGVRG
-691 GAKGLAVNSNK
+691 GEINSTK
-702 REMAIKNFFTPEFRN
+702 REAAIKGYFTPEFRN
-717 RLDAIIGFNKLD
+717 RLDAIISFNKLGNTNID
-729 NKKVEMV
+729 MV
-736 VNKFLIELEEQ
+736 VSKFLIELEGQ
-747 LVEKK
+747 LIEKK
-752 VELEVTENAKGW
+752 VDLEVTSVAKSW
-764 LSKNGYDDKLGA
+764 LAKNGYDDKLGA

-802 GGRVLVD
+802 GGKVIVD
-809 LKNDDLEFIFS
+809 LKNDELEFNFS

>member
-1 MGIHLN
+1 
-7 ALLNLPNLG
+7 
-16 QHFLNLVFF
+16 
-25 PIVPILKY
+25 
-33 NKDEREEFMISQK
+33 MISQK
-46 LEQILNR
+46 LELILNK
-53 AIKRANEKRH
+53 AIKKANEHHH

-68 ENVLLSMLD
+68 ENVLLAMLD
-77 DETVTEILL
+77 DADVMTVLN
-86 DCGANLQDLRKDL
+86 DCGASISDL
-99 QNFLNEDS
+99 QKELEKFVDDDT
-107 NFSLLSD
+107 NFSLLSE
-114 EEIKD
+114 EEIAD
-119 LNRKQFG
+119 LNQKQFG

-139 FYQPEISLSLQRVI
+139 LYQPEISLSLQRVI

-185 TYFLERQ
+185 TYFLQKQ
-192 GVKRIDIVEKISHSV
+192 GVNRIDIVEKIAHSS
-207 DRPVKRAEE
+207 DRPAQNEDGEVSSEE
-216 GAEVEPGQETFRRE
+216 NTGETFKRE
-230 EKYEK
+230 EKFEK
-235 ALGEYTTN
+235 ALSEFTVN
-243 LNQLAKQGKI
+243 LNKVAREGKL

-274 KNNPILVGDSGV
+274 KNNPILVGDAGV

-294 LAKAIVEHRV
+294 LALAIVEGKV
-304 PSILG
+304 PSLLS

-334 LKLVLQALEKENS
+334 LKLVLQALEKKNEK
-347 ENGSI
+347 EGSV

-385 LIRCM
+385 HIRCM

-414 VDVLE
+414 VDINE
-419 PSVEDSVKILAGLKP
+419 PSVEDTIKIITGLKS
-434 KFEEHHQ
+434 KFEEHHH
-441 VRYSDEVIRA
+441 VLYPDAVIKS
-451 AVELS
+451 AVELAE
-456 NKHITDRKL
+456 KHINDRKL

-475 VGSYIRL
+475 VGAYLRL
-482 QPDRSESLDVT
+482 HPERGENAEVT
-493 LEDVEKIVAKIA
+493 IADIEHIVAKVA

-513 VNEKEKLR
+513 TNEKEKLR
-521 FLERDLKMLIFGQ
+521 YLERDLKMMIFGQ
-534 DEAIEKVSN
+534 DQAVEKVAN

-552 GHAHKPIA
+552 GHQNKPIA
-560 SFLFTGPTGVGKT
+560 SFLFAGPTGVGKT
-573 ELAKQLALQMGIN
+573 ELAKQLAHIMGIN

-605 GAPPGYVGFEQGG
+605 GAPPGYVGFDQGG
-618 VLTDAIHKSPY
+618 TLTDAIHKNPY
-629 SVLLLDEIEKAHP
+629 TVLLLDEIEKAHP

-653 HGALTDSNGRTSDF
+653 HGALTDSNGRPSDF
-667 RNVILIMTSNA
+667 KNVILIMTSNA

-683 EAGSIGLG
+683 EAGSIGLSQARG
-691 GAKGLAVNSNK
+691 GEINTVK
-702 REMAIKNFFTPEFRN
+702 RDQAIKNVFTPEFRN
-717 RLDAIIGFNKLD
+717 RLDSIITFHKLAD
-729 NKKVEMV
+729 KNVQMIVEKFLMELEDQLAAKKVEMEV
-736 VNKFLIELEEQ
+736 SADA
-747 LVEKK
+747 K
-752 VELEVTENAKGW
+752 VW
-764 LSKNGYDDKLGA
+764 LGKIGYDEKLGA
-776 RPIARL
+776 RPLARV

-796 FGKLEK
+796 FGQLEN
-802 GGRVLVD
+802 GGHVLID
-809 LKNDDLEFIFS
+809 LKGEELSFIFS

>member
-1 MGIHLN
+1 
-7 ALLNLPNLG
+7 
-16 QHFLNLVFF
+16 
-25 PIVPILKY
+25 
-33 NKDEREEFMISQK
+33 MISQK
-46 LEQILNR
+46 LEQILNK

-68 ENVLLSMLD
+68 ENVLFSMLE
-77 DETVTEILL
+77 DETVSEVLV
-86 DCGANLQDLRKDL
+86 DCGANMNDLKKDL
-99 QNFLNEDS
+99 QSFLNDDS
-107 NFSLLSD
+107 NFSLLSPD
-114 EEIKD
+114 EIQD
-119 LNRKQFG
+119 LNKKQFG

-139 FYQPEISLSLQRVI
+139 LYQPEISLSLQRVI

-192 GVKRIDIVEKISHSV
+192 GVNRIDIVEKIAHTS
-207 DRPVKRAEE
+207 DRPVNN
-216 GAEVEPGQETFRRE
+216 GADEVNVDSGSDTFRRE

-235 ALGEYTTN
+235 ALSEFTTN
-243 LNQLAKQGKI
+243 LNQLAKEGKI

-294 LAKAIVEHRV
+294 LAKAIVENRV
-304 PSILG
+304 PSALA

-334 LKLVLQALEKENS
+334 LKLVLQALEKQNS
-347 ENGSI
+347 ETGSI

-385 LIRCM
+385 QIRCM

-414 VDVLE
+414 IDVLE
-419 PSVEDSVKILAGLKP
+419 PSVEDSVSILKGLKS
-434 KFEEHHQ
+434 KFEEHHH
-441 VRYSDEVIRA
+441 VNYPDDIIRA

-456 NKHITDRKL
+456 NKHVAERKL

-475 VGSYIRL
+475 VGAYIRL
-482 QPDRSESLDVT
+482 NPERGEGSTVT
-493 LEDVEKIVAKIA
+493 MNDIEHIVAKIA
-505 RIPQKSIS
+505 RIPQKSLS

-521 FLERDLKMLIFGQ
+521 FLERDLKMMIYGQ
-534 DEAIEKVSN
+534 NEAVEKVAN

-552 GHAHKPIA
+552 GHQDKPIA

-573 ELAKQLALQMGIN
+573 ELAKQLAHLMGIN

-618 VLTDAIHKSPY
+618 ALTDAIHKTPY

-683 EAGSIGLG
+683 EAGSIGLSGSRG
-691 GAKGLAVNSNK
+691 GEINSTK
-702 REMAIKNFFTPEFRN
+702 RDQAIKGFFTPEFRN
-717 RLDAIIGFNKLD
+717 RLDAVITFNKLE
-729 NKKVEMV
+729 NKNIELV
-736 VNKFLIELEEQ
+736 VSKFLMELENQ
-747 LVEKK
+747 LIDKK
-752 VELEVTENAKGW
+752 VELEVSTAAKEW
-764 LSKNGYDDKLGA
+764 LALKGYDSKLGA

-796 FGKLEK
+796 FGKLE
-802 GGRVLVD
+802 GGGKVTVD
-809 LKNDDLEFIFS
+809 VKNDDLDFIFS

>member
-1 MGIHLN
+1 
-7 ALLNLPNLG
+7 
-16 QHFLNLVFF
+16 
-25 PIVPILKY
+25 
-33 NKDEREEFMISQK
+33 MISQK
-46 LEQILNR
+46 LEQILNK

-68 ENVLLSMLD
+68 ENVLLSILE
-77 DETVTEILL
+77 DETVIEVLV
-86 DCGANLQDLRKDL
+86 DCGANLGDLKTDL
-99 QNFLNEDS
+99 TSFLDEDS
-107 NFSLLSD
+107 NFSLLTED
-114 EEIKD
+114 EIQD

-126 NDQLRE
+126 NEQLRE
-132 IAKENGI
+132 VARENGI
-139 FYQPEISLSLQRVI
+139 MYQPEISLSLQRVI

-192 GVKRIDIVEKISHSV
+192 GVNRIDIVEKIAHST
-207 DRPVKRAEE
+207 DRPVNSPEE
-216 GAEVEPGQETFRRE
+216 AGMEAPGETFRKE

-235 ALGEYTTN
+235 TLSEFTTN
-243 LNQLAKQGKI
+243 LNELARKGKI

-294 LAKAIVEHRV
+294 LAKAIVEQRV
-304 PSILG
+304 PSILS

-334 LKLVLQALEKENS
+334 LKLVLQALEKQNEQ
-347 ENGSI
+347 EGSI

-385 LIRCM
+385 QIRCM

-419 PSVEDSVKILAGLKP
+419 PSVEDSVKILQGLKS
-434 KFEEHHQ
+434 KFEEHHR
-441 VRYSDEVIRA
+441 VKYPDLVLRS

-456 NKHITDRKL
+456 HKHISERKL

-475 VGSYIRL
+475 VGAYLRL
-482 QPDRSESLDVT
+482 KPENAEKEAEVT
-493 LEDVEKIVAKIA
+493 VEDIENIVAKIA

-521 FLERDLKMLIFGQ
+521 FLERDLKMMIYGQ
-534 DEAIEKVSN
+534 DQAIEKVSN

-552 GHAHKPIA
+552 GHLDKPIA

-573 ELAKQLALQMGIN
+573 ELAKQLAHIMGIN

-618 VLTDAIHKSPY
+618 ILTDAIHKTPY

-653 HGALTDSNGRTSDF
+653 HGQLADSNGRTSDF

-683 EAGSIGLG
+683 EAGSIGLAG
-691 GAKGLAVNSNK
+691 RVGSGEINAGK
-702 REMAIKNFFTPEFRN
+702 RDQAIKNYFTPEFRN
-717 RLDAIIGFNKLD
+717 RLDAIIGFNKLS
-729 NKKVEMV
+729 NQNIQMV
-736 VNKFLIELEEQ
+736 VTKFLMELENQ

-752 VELEVTENAKGW
+752 VELEVSPEAREW
-764 LSKNGYDDKLGA
+764 LASNGYDDKLGA
-776 RPIARL
+776 RPIGRL
-782 INDKIKKPLAHEIL
+782 INEQIKKPLAHEIL
-796 FGKLEK
+796 FGKLEN
-802 GGRVLVD
+802 GGKVNVVV
-809 LKNDDLEFIFS
+809 KNNELEFIFS

>member
-1 MGIHLN
+1 
-7 ALLNLPNLG
+7 
-16 QHFLNLVFF
+16 
-25 PIVPILKY
+25 
-33 NKDEREEFMISQK
+33 MISQQ
-46 LEQILNR
+46 LEQILNK

-68 ENVLLSMLD
+68 ENVLLAMLED
-77 DETVTEILL
+77 SSVTELL
-86 DCGANLQDLRKDL
+86 GDCGANLGDLKNDL
-99 QNFLNEDS
+99 QGFLNEDS
-107 NFSLLSD
+107 NFSLLSE
-114 EEIKD
+114 EEIIE

-126 NDQLRE
+126 NEQLRE

-139 FYQPEISLSLQRVI
+139 LYQPEISLSLQRVI

-159 IQSSGKKSIQAIN
+159 IQSSGKKSIQAVN

-192 GVKRIDIVEKISHSV
+192 GGCRIDVVEKIAHSS
-207 DRPVKRAEE
+207 DRPVN
-216 GAEVEPGQETFRRE
+216 GQEESSTDGSGETFKRE

-235 ALGEYTTN
+235 ALAEYTVN
-243 LNQLAKQGKI
+243 LNQLAREGRI

-274 KNNPILVGDSGV
+274 KNNPILVGDAGV

-294 LAKAIVEHRV
+294 LAKSIVEGRV
-304 PSILG
+304 PSLLA

-314 SLDMASL
+314 SLDMAAL

-334 LKLVLQALEKENS
+334 LKMVLQGLEKSNAKH
-347 ENGSI
+347 GAI

-360 IIGAGA
+360 IIGAGS

-380 ALSKG
+380 ALSRG
-385 LIRCM
+385 ELRCM

-419 PSVEDSVKILAGLKP
+419 PSIEDSFQILSGLKS
-434 KFEEHHQ
+434 KYEEHHQ
-441 VRYSDEVIRA
+441 VSYSDEVIRS

-456 NKHITDRKL
+456 HKHVTDRKL

-482 QPDRSESLDVT
+482 QPSRASNMNVS
-493 LEDVEKIVAKIA
+493 LEDIEHIVAKIA

-513 VNEKEKLR
+513 TNEKEKLR
-521 FLERDLKMLIFGQ
+521 FLDRDLKLMIYGQ
-534 DEAIEKVSN
+534 DEAVDKVSN
-543 ALILSRSGL
+543 AIIMSRSGL
-552 GHAHKPIA
+552 GHQDKPIA

-573 ELAKQLALQMGIN
+573 ELAKQLAHTMGIN

-591 MSEFMEKHTVSKLI
+591 MSEYMEKHTVSKLI
-605 GAPPGYVGFEQGG
+605 GAPPGYVGFDQGG
-618 VLTDAIHKSPY
+618 ILTDLIHKNPY

-653 HGALTDSNGRTSDF
+653 HGSLADSNGRSTDF

-683 EAGSIGLG
+683 ESGSIGLAGKVG
-691 GAKGLAVNSNK
+691 GGEINTTK
-702 REMAIKNFFTPEFRN
+702 RDQAIKGFFTPEFRN
-717 RLDAIIGFNKLD
+717 RLDAVISFNKLD
-729 NKKVEMV
+729 NRNIEMV
-736 VNKFLIELEEQ
+736 VSKFLMELENQ
-747 LVEKK
+747 LHEKK
-752 VELEVTENAKGW
+752 VELDVTAAAKKW
-764 LSKNGYDDKLGA
+764 LADRGYDSKLGA
-776 RPIARL
+776 RPISRL
-782 INDKIKKPLAHEIL
+782 INEKIKKPMAHEIL
-796 FGKLEK
+796 FGKLEN
-802 GGRVLVD
+802 GGKISVD
-809 LKNDDLEFIFS
+809 VKNDELDFTFS